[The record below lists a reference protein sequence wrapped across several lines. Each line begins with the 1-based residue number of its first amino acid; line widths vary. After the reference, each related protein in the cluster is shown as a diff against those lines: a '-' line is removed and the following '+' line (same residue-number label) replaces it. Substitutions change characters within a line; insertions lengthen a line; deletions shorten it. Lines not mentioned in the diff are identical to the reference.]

1 MLEMK
6 WNNNIMDCIS
16 EGLIIIDL
24 RGDVSY
30 INAAGSVIL
39 GLDPDNI
46 TGKKFADC
54 FLNDPENDSF
64 VQSFL
69 NVIYDHD
76 SNNESYITYRAKNGV
91 KRLRIMTSYLKHG
104 NETTGIVVLLEDLSS
119 LIELKDS
126 IVAMEKIQELNNRLS
141 IRNELLTETFGRYLS
156 DEIVE
161 KLLSKPNELNL
172 GGRKRNVTIL
182 MSDLRGFTALSEH
195 IEVKSLVSMLNHYL
209 GEMIDVIENFGGTV
223 IEILGDGILV
233 VFGALGN
240 ISDHADNAIA
250 AAISMQNRI
259 PAINSW
265 NKKHGYP
272 NLKMGIG
279 INTGEVIVG
288 NIGSRKR
295 VRFNVIGNEVNICGR
310 IESYTVDGQVLVSK
324 STVNS
329 VKAPLSIEREM
340 SVTPKGIEKEM
351 SLYQIKSIGEPY
363 NIVVRNEETKTELL
377 REPAPVCFYK
387 LEEKHEIKQPCFG
400 GLISVAP
407 NGAVLSTD
415 TELLIYDNICIM
427 AGGKLSCK
435 VMEKSG
441 NEYLVRYNSIPSQY
455 DAWINK
461 YKSSEDSN

>member
-1 MLEMK
+1 M
-6 WNNNIMDCIS
+6 S
-16 EGLIIIDL
+16 EGIIIVDL
-24 RGDVSY
+24 HGTISY
-30 INAAGSVIL
+30 INTAGSVIL
-39 GLDPDNI
+39 ELDPEII
-46 TGKKFADC
+46 TGRKFTDC

-69 NVIYDHD
+69 DVIYEHD
-76 SNNESYITYRAKNGV
+76 SPNESYITYHGKNGV
-91 KRLRIMTSYLKHG
+91 KKLRIMASYLKQD
-104 NETTGIVVLLEDLSS
+104 NETNGIVVLLEDLSS

-126 IVAMEKIQELNNRLS
+126 IVAMEKIQELNNRLNN
-141 IRNELLTETFGRYLS
+141 RNELLTETFGRYLS

-161 KLLSKPNELNL
+161 KLISKPNGLNL

-195 IEVKSLVSMLNHYL
+195 IEAKSLVSVLNHYL
-209 GEMIDVIENFGGTV
+209 GEMIDVIEDFGGTV

-233 VFGALGN
+233 VFGALDN
-240 ISDHADNAIA
+240 RSDHADNAVA

-265 NKKHGYP
+265 NEKHGYP

-324 STVNS
+324 NTVKS
-329 VKAPLSIEREM
+329 VKAPLSIERELR
-340 SVTPKGIEKEM
+340 VTPKGIEKEI

-363 NIVVRNEETKTELL
+363 NIVVRNEDTKTELL
-377 REPAPVCFYK
+377 KEPAPVCFYK

-400 GLISVAP
+400 GLLSVAP

-415 TELLIYDNICIM
+415 TKLLIYDNICVM
-427 AGGKLSCK
+427 AGGKLLCK

-441 NEYLVRYNSIPSQY
+441 NEYLIRYNSIPSQY
-455 DAWINK
+455 DAWLNR
-461 YKSSEDSN
+461 YKTSKDSN